1 MRIGNVVGTIT
12 LNRQHPSMQGARLLM
27 VEPLSLAQLRGEKV
41 LGPDT
46 IVVYDQLGAAAGHR
60 IMISEGREAALPFAP
75 AIKPV
80 DAYNAGILDRL
91 DLSNFNIVP

>member
-1 MRIGNVVGTIT
+1 MRIGHVIGSIT
-12 LNRQHPSMQGARLLM
+12 LNRRHPSMQGARLLL
-27 VEPLSLAQLRGEKV
+27 VEPQSLAQLRGEQTSASETV
-41 LGPDT
+41 
-46 IVVYDQLGAAAGHR
+46 VVYDELGATTGHR

-91 DLSNFNIVP
+91 DLS